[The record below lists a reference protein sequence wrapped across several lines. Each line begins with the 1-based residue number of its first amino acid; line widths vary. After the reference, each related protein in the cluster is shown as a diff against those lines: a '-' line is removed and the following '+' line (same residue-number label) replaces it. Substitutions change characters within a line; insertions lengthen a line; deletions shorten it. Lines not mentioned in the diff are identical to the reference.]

1 MHFLAYFAPL
11 RLFMEI
17 VSVLVISLMAI
28 LFLAAL
34 LYFILGKVIEPA
46 YILLFNRP
54 LYVHLYPFPKELPD
68 DGRIVLEKHFSFYRN
83 LSAARQK
90 YFRHRVWTFIDNY
103 QFVGRGELEVTQEM
117 KVKIA
122 ATSVMLTFGMRKYL
136 SDLFEVIIVYPDVFE
151 SQSGDYHKGEFNPA
165 ARAIVFSWKDFQQGI
180 DFDNDNINLGLHE
193 FAHALHLCAIT
204 RRRGGAS
211 LTIYKDMFEEIRTYS
226 ANPYN
231 RDKIMNSGYLRDYA
245 FTNQHEFMAVV
256 FESFF
261 ESPQEFRQRLPEL
274 YEMVKKMINYRGD

>member
-1 MHFLAYFAPL
+1 
-11 RLFMEI
+11 MEI
-17 VSVLVISLMAI
+17 VSVLVALLLGT
-28 LFLAAL
+28 LFFSAL
-34 LYFILGKVIEPA
+34 LYIILAKIIEPA

-54 LYVHLYPFPKELPD
+54 LYVHLYPFPKDLPVD
-68 DGRIVLEKHFSFYRN
+68 EAIILEQYFSFYRN
-83 LSAARQK
+83 LSPVRQK
-90 YFRHRVWTFIDNY
+90 YFRHRVCTFIDNY
-103 QFVGRGELEVTQEM
+103 QFVGRGGLEVTEAM

-122 ATSVMLTFGMRKYL
+122 ATSVMLTFGMREYL
-136 SDLFEVIIVYPDVFE
+136 SDLFEVIIVYPDIFE
-151 SQSGDYHKGEFNPA
+151 SLNGDYHKGEFNPA

-226 ANPYN
+226 ANEYN
-231 RDKIMNSGYLRDYA
+231 RNKIMNSGYLRDYA

-261 ESPQEFRQRLPEL
+261 ESPREFRQRLPEL
-274 YEMVKKMINYRGD
+274 YEMVKKMINYREG

>member
-1 MHFLAYFAPL
+1 
-11 RLFMEI
+11 MEI
-17 VSVLVISLMAI
+17 VFTLIMLLMILV
-28 LFLAAL
+28 FLSAL
-34 LYFILGKVIEPA
+34 LYFIFELVIEPT

-54 LYVHLYPFPKELPD
+54 LYIHLYPFPKKLSLDETT
-68 DGRIVLEKHFSFYRN
+68 VLEKHFSFYRN
-83 LSAARQK
+83 LSTARQK
-90 YFRHRVWTFIDNY
+90 YFRHRVGTFIGNY
-103 QFVGRGELEVTQEM
+103 RFVGRGGLEVTEAM

-122 ATSVMLTFGMRKYL
+122 ATSVILTFGMRKYL
-136 SDLFEVIIVYPDVFE
+136 SDLFEVIIVYPDIFE
-151 SQSGDYHKGEFNPA
+151 SLNGDYHKGEFNPA

-211 LTIYKDMFEEIRTYS
+211 LTIYKDMFEEIRSYS
-226 ANPYN
+226 ANEYN
-231 RDKIMNSGYLRDYA
+231 RNKIMNSGYLREYA

-261 ESPQEFRQRLPEL
+261 ESPQEFRQNLPEL
-274 YEMVKKMINYRGD
+274 YEMVKKMINYRE